1 MSTSP
6 AKIGQLLP
14 VLDAV
19 FRAKQVH
26 LAKINLR
33 IDELKTQ
40 LASLDRPVD
49 ADLKTPA
56 MRAGADVLWD
66 TWVQDRRKLIMQEI
80 AIASRDRENSRAV
93 VAAAL
98 AKLEAARRLN
108 KHLCQEAGKT
118 IERRANW

>member
-1 MSTSP
+1 MSTSS

-14 VLDAV
+14 VLEAV
-19 FRAKQVH
+19 FRAKQVN

-33 IDELKTQ
+33 IKELKAQ
-40 LASLDRPVD
+40 LASLDRPID

-56 MRAGADVLWD
+56 KRAGADVLWD
-66 TWVQDRRKLIMQEI
+66 TWVLDRRKLIMQEL
-80 AIASRDRENSRAV
+80 AIASRDRENFRVV

-108 KHLCQEAGKT
+108 EHLCREAGKT
-118 IERRANW
+118 AERRASW